1 MPLNRKREFLSRSSI
16 WRSLVNFV
24 NLAKMNKTSGPINGN
39 LWHFST
45 TKPKRFADC
54 IGDELPVG
62 WEKAYDPKIGVYY
75 INHFEGR
82 NQLIDPR
89 DQYRCMQDAMIRE
102 YLESAKQSLNAKQQI
117 LDVREEKLKF
127 AEAEY
132 YQLHSRLG
140 NGASSSHAGSSQHL
154 QIQHQ
159 PVPSTSRMSCKS
171 LRYH

>member
-1 MPLNRKREFLSRSSI
+1 MHEAGSYLYYANFL
-16 WRSLVNFV
+16 
-24 NLAKMNKTSGPINGN
+24 
-39 LWHFST
+39 HFSA

-62 WEKAYDPKIGVYY
+62 WEKAYDPKIGIYF

-82 NQLIDPR
+82 NQLVDPR
-89 DQYRCMQDAMIRE
+89 DDYRRMQDAMIRD

-140 NGASSSHAGSSQHL
+140 CGASSCRTDSNQHL

-159 PVPSTSRMSCKS
+159 PVPSTSRMSCKCFS
-171 LRYH
+171 RFKFF